1 VRRIIGVPRTYLKL
15 AAAVLAAGVAVAA
28 CSTVKMGAAAIVGN
42 QRISA
47 AQLGAEVATYN
58 TEYNSVH
65 SKNPQIQ
72 QQFPASQTPQQVLGW
87 LVSFQVADRMAQ
99 RNGITVTPA
108 LQNQA
113 QRQVMTSVRQQNPGV
128 ALSATDLAA
137 AFGLAPD
144 MMSGFWRLQ
153 AIQGA
158 LVQRLQGRTPPTT
171 QAAEAAL
178 ESKFAASQCRAAKSL
193 TVQVNPQFGQL
204 DYNLNEFLAYSVV
217 AAPTT
222 LSKSSVPT
230 PSSTASPLLT
240 PPC

>member
-15 AAAVLAAGVAVAA
+15 AAAVLAGGVAVAA
-28 CSTVKMGAAAIVGN
+28 CSSVKMGAAAIVGS

-47 AQLGAEVATYN
+47 AQLGAEVASYN
-58 TEYNSVH
+58 TEYQQDRTKV
-65 SKNPQIQ
+65 Q
-72 QQFPASQTPQQVLGW
+72 QQFPAAQTPQQVLGW

-99 RNGITVTPA
+99 RYGITVTA
-108 LQNQA
+108 ANENIA
-113 QRQVMTSVRQQNPGV
+113 QREVMASIRQQNPGV
-128 ALSATDLAA
+128 TATDLAA

-144 MMSGFWRLQ
+144 MMSDFGRLQ
-153 AIQGA
+153 AIQAA

-171 QAAEAAL
+171 QAAEATL

-193 TVQVNPQFGQL
+193 NVQVNPQFGQL
-204 DYNLNEFLAYSVV
+204 DYSLNQFLAYSVV